1 LDRPPVQQRVGWVDE
16 RNPAFTVIAI
26 FTTNSAR
33 YDFPLSLWPIQHR
46 FGSTVLLT
54 YRDFQRFDPIDRP
67 LDKLLNKLKRD
78 GHDITDA
85 SAQYDLMLSV
95 MQTMDWQFDALRM
108 LFVKQ
113 EKMGINVRP
122 A

>member
-1 LDRPPVQQRVGWVDE
+1 
-16 RNPAFTVIAI
+16 VIAI

>member
-1 LDRPPVQQRVGWVDE
+1 M
-16 RNPAFTVIAI
+16 
-26 FTTNSAR
+26 
-33 YDFPLSLWPIQHR
+33 
-46 FGSTVLLT
+46 LLT
-54 YRDFQRFDPIDRP
+54 YHDFRRFGPIDRP
-67 LDKLLNKLKRD
+67 LDKQLNKLKRD
-78 GHDITDA
+78 GHDIAGA

-108 LFVKQ
+108 LFVKL

>member
-1 LDRPPVQQRVGWVDE
+1 
-16 RNPAFTVIAI
+16 
-26 FTTNSAR
+26 
-33 YDFPLSLWPIQHR
+33 
-46 FGSTVLLT
+46 VLLT